1 MTSVAAGDAPRRDFM
16 AGVAST
22 LPRLLYGLR
31 FSAAINLALFVT
43 FWLELETPSW
53 AGTSAGIVAQPSLGQ
68 SIRKGFFRLIGTAIG
83 AVTSVLLTAAFPQDR
98 LGLLLGMA
106 LWTAACSFVS
116 TVLRNFAAYA
126 AMLAGYTTVIIAS
139 DSISAPGSVFT
150 LAVSRAS
157 EIAIG
162 IVCAAIVM
170 AGTDF
175 GATRRQL
182 AERIAGLVEDI
193 TDHVRGA
200 LATDGHIRNDVDARR
215 AMVARVA
222 GLDPLID
229 QGTGESA
236 ELRHRRSTLYGAM
249 RGLFDALIAWRIIVL
264 HLMTLGPGEARAHA
278 HRVLEAIPPLPAGAS
293 REDWI
298 LRRDRAN
305 RLVGTLAG
313 LKADDPSVRLLADAS
328 ARTALGLG
336 RAANGIVLLTDPAQA
351 RIIRARLR
359 LHVPDVLPPLVNA
372 LRTFLTVA
380 VAALFWIA
388 TAWPS
393 GPSAIL
399 FATVTVMLLSP
410 QQEQGVKA
418 AVGFGLGTCI
428 AATVAG
434 FVKFA
439 LLPNHDSFASLA
451 LIIAAAGVPL
461 AALSTVPACRGI
473 FTGAAMNFV
482 PLLGPTNQIT
492 YDTTSFYNSALA
504 IVGGCVFGAL
514 MMRVLPPIAP
524 EIRARRLSR
533 LTLRDLRALALRRRA
548 MPTLDAWRR
557 RILLRLL
564 AVPEGTDLEH
574 GAAIMAALS
583 IGRQIIRLR
592 RYAGVHGLDGEV
604 SATLASLAEG
614 DLESFERRLDHL
626 DARLVE
632 DGRAHRGRL
641 ARQRA
646 RTAILVI
653 REALAGH
660 EAYFGGLT

>member
-1 MTSVAAGDAPRRDFM
+1 MTSVA
-16 AGVAST
+16 VADT
-22 LPRLLYGLR
+22 PHYGWAKALGRLWPPLLYGVR

-53 AGTSAGIVAQPSLGQ
+53 AGTSAGIAAQPTLGQ
-68 SIRKGFFRLIGTAIG
+68 SIRKGFFRLIGTAVG
-83 AVTSVLLTAAFPQDR
+83 AVATVALTAVFPQDR
-98 LGLLLGMA
+98 LGFLLGMA
-106 LWTAACSFVS
+106 LWTAACSFIS

-126 AMLAGYTTVIIAS
+126 AMLAGYTMVIIAS
-139 DSISAPGSVFT
+139 ESISAPDRVFT

-193 TDHVRGA
+193 TTHVRGA
-200 LATDGHIRNDVDARR
+200 LATDGRIRNDVEARR
-215 AMVARVA
+215 AIVARVA
-222 GLDPLID
+222 ALDPLID
-229 QGTGESA
+229 QGIGESA

-264 HLMTLGPGEARAHA
+264 HLMSLGPAEARSHA
-278 HRVLEAIPPLPAGAS
+278 HRVLEAIPALPTGAAK
-293 REDWI
+293 RDWI

-305 RLVGTLAG
+305 RLVETLAG
-313 LKADDPSVRLLADAS
+313 LKADDPSVRLLADAT

-336 RAANGIVLLTDPAQA
+336 RAANGVVLLTDPPQA
-351 RIIRARLR
+351 RTVRARLR

-372 LRTFLTVA
+372 LRVFLTVTLA
-380 VAALFWIA
+380 TLFWIA
-388 TAWPS
+388 TEWPS

-418 AVGFGLGTCI
+418 AVGFGLGTVI
-428 AATVAG
+428 AAAVAG

-451 LIIAAAGVPL
+451 LIIATAGVPL
-461 AALSTVPACRGI
+461 AALSTVPACKGI
-473 FTGAAMNFV
+473 FTGAAMNFI

-504 IVGGCVFGAL
+504 IVCGCAFGAL

-548 MPTLDAWRR
+548 MPSLDGWRR
-557 RILLRLL
+557 RILLRLVAL
-564 AVPEGTDLEH
+564 PDGTDLKH

-583 IGRQIIRLR
+583 IGRQVIRLR

-604 SATLASLAEG
+604 SAALANLAEG
-614 DLESFERRLDHL
+614 DLGAFHRGLGRL
-626 DARLVE
+626 DARLAG
-632 DGRAHRGRL
+632 DGQAHRGRL

-653 REALAGH
+653 REALTNH
-660 EAYFGGLT
+660 EAYFGSAS

>member
-1 MTSVAAGDAPRRDFM
+1 MTSVAAADAPRREFI
-16 AGVAST
+16 AGIGRV

-31 FSAAINLALFVT
+31 FSAAINLALFIT
-43 FWLELETPSW
+43 FWLELDTPSW
-53 AGTSAGIVAQPSLGQ
+53 AGTSAGIVAQPTLGQ
-68 SIRKGFFRLIGTAIG
+68 SIRKGFFRLVGTSLG
-83 AVTSVLLTAAFPQDR
+83 AVATVLLTAVFPQDR
-98 LGLLLGMA
+98 LGFLLGMA

-126 AMLAGYTTVIIAS
+126 AMLAGYTMVIIAS
-139 DSISAPGSVFT
+139 DSISAPDSVFT

-193 TDHVRGA
+193 TGHVRGA
-200 LATDGHIRNDVDARR
+200 LATEGHIRNDVDARR
-215 AMVARVA
+215 ATVARVA
-222 GLDPLID
+222 ALDPLID
-229 QGTGESA
+229 QGLGESA

-264 HLMTLGPGEARAHA
+264 HLMTLGPAEARDHA
-278 HRVLEAIPPLPAGAS
+278 HRVLEAVPRQPAGAAKD
-293 REDWI
+293 DWI

-305 RLVGTLAG
+305 RIVGTLAG
-313 LKADDPSVRLLADAS
+313 LKADDPSVRLLADAT

-336 RAANGIVLLTDPAQA
+336 RAANGVVLLTDPSQA
-351 RIIRARLR
+351 RTVRARLR
-359 LHVPDVLPPLVNA
+359 LHVPDILPPLVNA
-372 LRTFLTVA
+372 LRVFLTVA
-380 VAALFWIA
+380 IAALFWIA

-428 AATVAG
+428 AAAVAA

-439 LLPNHDSFASLA
+439 LLPNHDGFISLA
-451 LIIAAAGVPL
+451 LIITAAAVPL

-473 FTGAAMNFV
+473 FTGAAMNFI

-492 YDTTSFYNSALA
+492 YDTTSFYNGALA
-504 IVGGCVFGAL
+504 IVGGCAFGAL

-548 MPTLDAWRR
+548 MPTLDGWRR
-557 RILLRLL
+557 RILLRLV
-564 AVPEGTDLEH
+564 AVPDGTDLEH

-592 RYAGVHGLDGEV
+592 RYAGVRGLDGEV
-604 SATLASLAEG
+604 SAALARLAAG
-614 DLESFERRLDHL
+614 DLDGLHRGLDRL
-626 DARLVE
+626 DARLAE
-632 DGRAHRGRL
+632 DGPAYHGRL

-646 RTAILVI
+646 RTAVLVI
-653 REALAGH
+653 REALTDHG
-660 EAYFGGLT
+660 AYFGGAP